1 MELRVVR
8 ETDRFDEACAFFGE
22 LLGWPVTHGWDDGP
36 HQRGRIFGFG
46 DSARV
51 ELIEVTPGAARRI
64 EGVFCSFECDDVAA
78 VHDRITGADVPI
90 DDPLADRPWGH
101 RSFAVIEPSGM
112 RLVCFQRISD

>member
-8 ETDRFDEACAFFGE
+8 ETDRFEEACAFFGE
-22 LLGWPVTHGWDDGP
+22 LLGWPVTHEWDDGP
-36 HQRGRIFGFG
+36 HHRGRIFGFG
-46 DSARV
+46 DS
-51 ELIEVTPGAARRI
+51 GRI
-64 EGVFCSFECDDVAA
+64 ELLEVAPGDARPVEGIFCSAETDDVVALHARIVAA
-78 VHDRITGADVPI
+78 GVPI